1 MKKYIYLFLAGALI
15 TACEGPV
22 EGLNDNPNQFTDSP
36 ISLLLNHTL
45 LNVASV
51 AEAEPARI
59 TAIFTDQLTGFD
71 RQYGTLNTYS
81 TNAATYESLWEDIFQ
96 RGITQ
101 AQIVR
106 SKAQE
111 GGNTQVDG
119 IAAILE
125 AYYFAEAA
133 LLFNDIPFSEVN
145 NPEFPDPNFEEQETV
160 LRGAISML
168 TEGASKAGSA
178 SAANNVFDTSSTWAQ
193 VAEALKA
200 RYYLALGEY
209 QNAHSSAVAANF
221 TSKDNDW
228 NIKHSVA
235 NYGENLFWQ
244 FEVEQRQD
252 YLRVQNSYMSRLLK
266 EGEDIY
272 RGNAKTDESSRYD
285 YYVSSANGLS
295 YNTTDGFA
303 AQTASFPV
311 ISFEEVQ
318 LIRAEAAARLGV
330 TDDAIA
336 AINAVRASNAVKH
349 GATYDAYVLA
359 DFEADGMASNGQ
371 STVSM
376 ALIHEALFEKY
387 CSVIG
392 LPVFQDVLR
401 TNNAIGVP
409 IKNANETTIP
419 QRFIYPASEEASNSN
434 FPGFVDQMVKTDIY
448 N

>member
-1 MKKYIYLFLAGALI
+1 MKKYILFLVAGVLLSS
-15 TACEGPV
+15 CEKTV

-36 ISLLLNHTL
+36 ISLLLNHSL
-45 LNVASV
+45 LNVASI

-59 TAIFTDQLTGFD
+59 AAIFTDQLTGFD

-81 TNAATYESLWEDIFQ
+81 TNAATYEALWEDIFQ

-101 AQIVR
+101 AQLVR
-106 SKAQE
+106 AKAQE
-111 GGNTQVDG
+111 GGNTLVDG
-119 IAAILE
+119 QASILE

-145 NPEFPDPNFEEQETV
+145 NSEFPDPKYEDQETV
-160 LRGAISML
+160 LRAAIALL
-168 TEGASKAGSA
+168 TQGASKAGTS
-178 SAANNVFDTSSTWAQ
+178 SAANNVFETTSTWGQ
-193 VAEALKA
+193 VASALKA
-200 RYYLALGEY
+200 RYHLALGEY
-209 QNAHSSAVAANF
+209 QNAHSAALQANF
-221 TSKDNDW
+221 TSRSNDW
-228 NIKHSVA
+228 SISHSAA

-266 EGEDIY
+266 AGEDIY
-272 RGNAKTDESSRYD
+272 RGNAKTDEKNRYD

-330 TDDAIA
+330 DDDALV
-336 AINAVRASNAVKH
+336 AINLVRASNAAKYSS
-349 GATYDAYVLA
+349 TYDPYVLA
-359 DFEADGMASNGQ
+359 DFDADGMASNGQ
-371 STVSM
+371 TTVSM
-376 ALIHEALFEKY
+376 ALLHEALFEKY
-387 CSVIG
+387 CAVIG
-392 LPVFQDVLR
+392 LPVYQDVLR

>member
-1 MKKYIYLFLAGALI
+1 M
-15 TACEGPV
+15 T
-22 EGLNDNPNQFTDSP
+22 TP

-81 TNAATYESLWEDIFQ
+81 TNAASYEDVWEDIFQ

-111 GGNTQVDG
+111 GGNNVVDG
-119 IAAILE
+119 QAAILE

-133 LLFNDIPFSEVN
+133 LLFNDVPFSEVN
-145 NPEFPDPNFEEQETV
+145 NPEFPDPQYEEQESV
-160 LRGAISML
+160 LRAAITML
-168 TEGASKAGSA
+168 TEGASRAGST
-178 SAANNVFDTSSTWAQ
+178 SAANNVFATTSTWAQ

-209 QNAHSSAVAANF
+209 QNAHSAAVAANF
-221 TSKDNDW
+221 TSKASDW
-228 NIKHSVA
+228 SIKHSVA

-272 RGNAKTDESSRYD
+272 RGNAKTDETARYN

-295 YNTTDGFA
+295 MNTSADGFA

-318 LIRAEAAARLGV
+318 LIRAEAAARLNV
-330 TDDAIA
+330 NDDALA
-336 AINAVRASNAVKH
+336 AINAVRASNAVKF
-349 GATYDAYVLA
+349 GTTYDAYVLA
-359 DFEADGMASNGQ
+359 DFEANGMASNGQ
-371 STVSM
+371 TTVGM
-376 ALIHEALFEKY
+376 ALLHEALFEKY

-392 LPVFQDVLR
+392 LPTYQDVLR
-401 TNNAIGVP
+401 TENAIGVP
-409 IKNANETTIP
+409 IKNANESTIP
-419 QRFIYPASEEASNSN
+419 QRFIYPAAEEASNSN